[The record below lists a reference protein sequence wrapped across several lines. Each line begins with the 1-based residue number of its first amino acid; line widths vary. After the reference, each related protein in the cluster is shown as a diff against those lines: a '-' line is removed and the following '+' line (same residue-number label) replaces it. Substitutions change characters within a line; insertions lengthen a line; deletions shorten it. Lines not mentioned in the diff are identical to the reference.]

1 MPRKK
6 NVPKNQTSLSGIEP
20 PTMKGAKKVLPS
32 PLTPLTKKKEGGNA
46 PENLEISFIQP
57 PDETAESI
65 PEQREHFQL
74 PTRFGAVPVD
84 EAPLGWEVVTRRAE
98 TKVTKFQ
105 HAYPTIRLPFQEVQ
119 RVEFGHGGRFLEES
133 RRDRK
138 LAELFPT
145 GANRLFFGDNL
156 HIMRQL
162 PSESIDL
169 IYIDPPFFSGRNY
182 NVIFGDKNEVRSFSD
197 IWEGGMPGYLVWLN
211 ARLWEMKRLL
221 KPTGSIYVHLDW
233 HAVHYVKVEMDKI
246 FGANNF
252 LNEIIWR
259 RSTPTGGKVKSK
271 IFPRDYDSILW
282 YKKSAQP
289 TYKNVYLPY
298 ADDYVKKFFYHDDGD
313 GRKYMLQTVGDYS
326 KESIDEFRK
335 QGRIYETKNG
345 GLRLKQYL
353 DESKGII
360 ADDIWTDIKNVRQR
374 DTQQMHEKETIGY
387 PTQKPEALL
396 ERIIETCTN
405 KGDIVADFFC
415 GGGTTPAVA
424 QRLNRRW
431 IACDQSR
438 IAVSITADRVA
449 KVVEEKIGNLF
460 PVPDFTVEHW
470 GIYEAPKLEGYP
482 IEKFREFVVRAFGG
496 RPEAVSESIHGM
508 RYGVPL
514 YVGSPS
520 RRSRITK
527 EDVARFAKAVY
538 EERRAN
544 HGVMLGWNFGQDARQ
559 AAEILAARENK
570 RIDFVRL
577 SLVRLEDDE
586 FREHVVTKSADYAPL
601 LSFIQPP
608 EVRINIQRIGALKY
622 QFDVS
627 ESVSLNKDG
636 VIANVQWDFDH
647 RDGHF
652 TSTQGY
658 TFLRDKKT
666 GRPLLV
672 VEYEFEEKGEYK
684 IACSV
689 QDDQGGE
696 RTVVQTIEVH

>member
-6 NVPKNQTSLSGIEP
+6 NIPKNQTSLSGIEP
-20 PTMKGAKKVLPS
+20 PSMKGAKKVS
-32 PLTPLTKKKEGGNA
+32 SAKEVFVTPQKANTER
-46 PENLEISFIQP
+46 PDNLEISFIQP
-57 PDETAESI
+57 PDEIIDSI
-65 PEQREHFQL
+65 PEQKKHFQL

-84 EAPLGWEVVTRRAE
+84 EAPYGWEIETRRHE
-98 TKVTKFQ
+98 VKVTKFQ

-119 RVEFGHGGRFLEES
+119 RVEFGHSERFGPSENNE
-133 RRDRK
+133 DHK
-138 LAELFPT
+138 LRELLPT

-156 HIMRQL
+156 HVMRQL

-182 NVIFGDKNEVRSFSD
+182 NVIFGDKNEMRSFSD

-233 HAVHYVKVEMDKI
+233 HAVHYVKIEMDKI
-246 FGANNF
+246 FGVDSF
-252 LNEIIWR
+252 QNEIIWFHPGGGA
-259 RSTPTGGKVKSK
+259 STLRYARKHDT
-271 IFPRDYDSILW
+271 ILW
-282 YKKSAQP
+282 YTRSNRYIFNSDA
-289 TYKNVYLPY
+289 V
-298 ADDYVKKFFYHDDGD
+298 
-313 GRKYMLQTVGDYS
+313 
-326 KESIDEFRK
+326 
-335 QGRIYETKNG
+335 RIAYRTE
-345 GLRLKQYL
+345 
-353 DESKGII
+353 
-360 ADDIWTDIKNVRQR
+360 NVRPQTYSYENNKKKR
-374 DTQQMHEKETIGY
+374 PGFKDGYTWTPDERGKLAPDVWDDVKALYGPAPEIIGY
-387 PTQKPEALL
+387 PTQKPEALI
-396 ERIIETCTN
+396 ERIINASSNE
-405 KGDIVADFFC
+405 GSVVADFFC

-431 IACDQSR
+431 IASDQSR

-449 KVVEEKIGNLF
+449 KAVEDFETGTGSLF

-482 IEKFREFVVRAFGG
+482 LEKFREFVVRAFGG
-496 RPEAVSESIHGM
+496 RPETVSESIHGV
-508 RYGVPL
+508 RFGVPL
-514 YVGSPS
+514 YVGSSS
-520 RRSRITK
+520 RRSKITK
-527 EDVARFAKAVY
+527 DDVALFAKAVY

-544 HGVMLGWNFGQDARQ
+544 HGVMLGWNFSPDARQ

-608 EVRINIQRIGALKY
+608 EVRINVQRISALKY

-658 TFLRDKKT
+658 TFLRDRNS

-672 VEYEFEEKGEYK
+672 VEYEFEDKGEHK

-696 RTVVQTIEVH
+696 RTVTQTLEVH